1 MMNLM
6 AEEKN
11 KELLIDW
18 VPNFIAEM
26 PLHLQL
32 TKVILSKAY
41 ALSSGSVVYLPS
53 IKKLSIKFRVPESV
67 IMQAY
72 HQLHDLGLTTTLTG
86 TRLRILSKPTDD
98 LASQLKC
105 VTHYHL
111 QRNPCHFLPRTQLI

>member
-41 ALSSGSVVYLPS
+41 ALSTGSAVYLS
-53 IKKLSIKFRVPESV
+53 SAKKLSQKFRVPESV
-67 IMQAY
+67 IMQAFDRL
-72 HQLHDLGLTTTLTG
+72 HQLGLINTLTG
-86 TRLRILSKPTDD
+86 TRLRILSKPTGD

-111 QRNPCHFLPRTQLI
+111 KRNPCYFLPRTQLI